1 MRFDYALLVIQCFLF
16 TFCFADVD
24 SEQKE
29 KFLNGFLDFL
39 NNLPNPQYNYEG
51 FSINAQKINDDRN
64 CYFIETN
71 LKAID
76 VANVETYKYVK
87 CSATIQD
94 VGESV
99 NVQNNEYICIDNYD
113 VQKNDRN
120 FEEVVDDQTTI
131 SPIVIAHEPVH
142 LHNEV
147 QPNPDVTSGEQFI
160 AVPRKQTGGACV
172 GCSSHVNPD
181 APGVSDLAALAIR
194 HLDKHEPNVKHFV
207 ENVHDVE
214 RQVQVVNGVRY
225 ILTLQ
230 VKFNKCSSE
239 DSTCMESKT
248 CKISI
253 LEKSWIKLPDGSKYR
268 AILANNCT
276 EEWQFGDEGEFISS
290 NDANNE
296 NNDVN
301 LPSSD
306 NDNVNVLP
314 QPTPDYD
321 KIANTGSADEIL
333 KAIHNIDIQAIPQ
346 QEKSLTEEDVKN
358 IEQQIIP
365 DNKYYE
371 TVSEA
376 QSPLEENSIHVY
388 PINIKVHQISESEAV
403 KHNSDSPI
411 QHKPVKYEGK
421 TSYVSED
428 KRKAIDDLINFFN
441 SAGFD
446 NNHSF
451 RRTRRT
457 YENDLHVMSLAEK
470 VHKIKRNI
478 QNAQHLYILAQ
489 KLVDYLNENNIDAR
503 NRVLQDVIAAEEEF
517 ENLRRFFYIQMR
529 VVIPCDNG
537 KCLDKD
543 VLTNIC
549 NGIIEAG
556 NEEKPQVLSA
566 FCYKEMKKNPQVG
579 KVENIPTNDPV
590 LLKLSKEA
598 LKKIESELLNT
609 NAMTIDQIL
618 QANTRIASGR
628 LTNISLRLVYVNCSK
643 TVPYIKRINCTVLRN
658 MDANVCEVIVLERH
672 WLKEKTI
679 SYKCTPYLTGDKF
692 VKTGELYDS
701 QLSVKD
707 PRVLEMIDE
716 ALQHLDFKSNR
727 NNRQKLNKINSIK
740 THLVG
745 GLLTEINFEVA
756 YTKCSYED
764 NSDLSTCELLENEPM
779 RNCKAD
785 VWDRPWLV
793 DGRRIKVS
801 CNIIKENIQQTKR
814 TSSDIV
820 GGPITRDPKN
830 PEYFSLAR
838 GSLHDFVKKNYIS
851 EEYEVINVEKV
862 TVQSVAGTLTRI
874 TFKIR
879 SKNGNVVEILC
890 HSTIW
895 QRPWLSSIEYST
907 TCDDNLKSV
916 HKRAIP
922 GDVSE
927 QDPNKPQ
934 FKELANKSLQKYL
947 ESSGIKRHHKLIE
960 VLSATV
966 QVVAGELI
974 ELKFKVSP
982 TNCDLDGILTNCDI
996 IDNSDVLLC
1005 NSKIHKQT
1013 WFQKEDIQ
1021 ITCEKENTD
1030 SGVQRHIPGGFV
1042 DHNPNEPK
1050 YQLMAQTSLKKYL
1063 QSKKSTRHHEI
1074 LQIQSASS
1082 QVVAGINTLLRFIIT
1097 PTTCLLDS
1105 NMEPT
1110 SRNCVILDNNNLIY
1124 CNAQIWT
1131 QPWAN
1136 TEESTVKCNHNGLNS
1151 TAFKDNMQHNRQR
1164 RSLKGSPTKENP
1176 NNVEFKNFAEK
1187 SFRKYLKRAN
1197 LKFSYS
1203 IKVHRVTSQ
1212 LVSGKIYKIDYAAI
1226 PKSCSLKTS
1235 PECNEGLKHYCHTE
1249 ILSRPWREG
1258 YKIDV
1263 HCDRVINSDE
1273 VNINDRRKRDIFLGA
1288 PAVENVN
1295 DEYKML
1301 AEESLTKYQQ
1311 LSNAKNVH
1319 RVINIHNITTQVIAG
1334 TLTKLDFSA
1343 SPTKCLIG
1351 DNSKPKADCTLLEP
1365 ENRLHCQAEIWEK
1378 SWLKFKKI
1386 TVNCMKE
1393 DNKNEKE
1400 NEGEERVKRYV
1411 VQSEDDYIDEDT
1423 KYYYADRAVQYI
1435 NDKSDTNNLQK
1446 LISVHAFQNNINMGV
1461 NMVKMYIETA
1471 YTYCLRHQDEA
1482 DISNCEELTGMYHRL
1497 CYVRLW
1503 PSPDDDL
1510 VVDSLVIVCDD
1521 EKDFKSIT
1529 GLSIKE
1535 LLQKSLDKL
1544 EASPLQKNKLIA
1556 LGEKS
1561 MIPSF
1566 DSKTPIKLTF
1576 IVSTTNCSK
1585 QGDLHQ
1591 SPNLCFVDTAKL
1603 SKSCTSYIWMMK
1615 NNKKIKKVSVTCGQ
1629 QQQFRSKR
1637 SISLYQ
1643 NMTDATSEE
1652 KKYIQDLVNESLQKL
1667 EMTSH
1672 LNNKQRVLQINS
1684 YNSKITSRKLI
1695 VIDFDVGY
1703 TNCLK
1708 YEWVDNTKCEFMEH
1722 LPKRHCTSHITERL
1736 WSTHGRK
1743 IEVDCHDIE
1752 SPLEAHIEFDNPEK
1766 ASYLAN
1772 EALKHIEAK
1781 YIHPFKQKIV
1791 RVLSIEKQEIA
1802 GLHYRMKV
1810 EVGFTDCYALTARDD
1825 CKISKSSENKL
1836 CTVNIWLRTWTDL
1849 PPLYRVSC
1857 DHQETVTEHHR
1868 DLQAGYLFAD
1878 FLATYKPDYVDDH
1891 EEMRNRY
1898 NIFKENLKKI
1908 HELNTHERGTA
1919 TYAVTRFSDLTYEEF
1934 GEKYLGLKP
1943 SLRNDNDIPMN
1954 KGAIPQVELPDTF
1967 DWRHYNAVT
1976 EVKDQGSCGSCW
1988 AFSVTGNIEGQWKIK
2003 TGNLVSLSEQE
2014 LVDCD
2019 KVDDGCNGGLPDN
2032 AYRAI
2037 EQLGGLET
2045 ETDYPY
2051 EGESDKCS
2059 FNKTLSKV
2067 QVTGAVNIT
2076 SNETDMAKWLV
2087 KNGPISIGINANAM
2101 QFYVGGVSHPWK
2113 VLCSPKNLDHGVL
2126 IVGYGVKDYPLF
2138 HKHLPYWIV
2147 KNSWGKSWGE
2157 QGYYRVYRGDGTCGV
2172 NQMASSSVI

>member
-1 MRFDYALLVIQCFLF
+1 MRFNRALLLTQCFLF
-16 TFCFADVD
+16 TFCFADID
-24 SEQKE
+24 SGQKE
-29 KFLNGFLDFL
+29 KFLNGFLGFL
-39 NNLPNPQYNYEG
+39 NNLPNHQFNYEG
-51 FSINAQKINDDRN
+51 FSINAQKINDASN
-64 CYFIETN
+64 CYFIEAN

-94 VGESV
+94 VGEGV

-113 VQKNDRN
+113 VQQNDRN

-131 SPIVIAHEPVH
+131 SPIAIAHEP
-142 LHNEV
+142 
-147 QPNPDVTSGEQFI
+147 VTSGEQFI

-172 GCSSHVNPD
+172 GCSSHVNPE
-181 APGVSDLAALAIR
+181 APGVNDLAALAIR
-194 HLDKHEPNVKHFV
+194 HLDRHEPNVKHSV
-207 ENVHDVE
+207 ESVLDVE
-214 RQVQVVNGVRY
+214 RQVQ
-225 ILTLQ
+225 
-230 VKFNKCSSE
+230 CSSE
-239 DSTCMESKT
+239 DSTCIECKT

-268 AILANNCT
+268 AILSNNCT
-276 EEWQFGDEGEFISS
+276 EEWQFGDEGEFIPS

-301 LPSSD
+301 LPSGD

-333 KAIHNIDIQAIPQ
+333 KAIHNINVQAIPQ
-346 QEKSLTEEDVKN
+346 QEKTITEEDIKN
-358 IEQQIIP
+358 IEEQIIP
-365 DNKYYE
+365 HHKHYE
-371 TVSEA
+371 TDSEA
-376 QSPLEENSIHVY
+376 QSPLEENVMDVY
-388 PINIKVHQISESEAV
+388 PLNIKVQQISESEAMR
-403 KHNSDSPI
+403 HNSDSLI
-411 QHKPVKYEGK
+411 QHKPVQYEGK
-421 TSYVSED
+421 SSYISED

-441 SAGFD
+441 SAGFET
-446 NNHSF
+446 NHSF
-451 RRTRRT
+451 RRTRRS
-457 YENDLHVMSLAEK
+457 YENDLHIMSLAEK
-470 VHKIKRNI
+470 VHKIKKNI
-478 QNAQHLYILAQ
+478 QNAQHLYILGQ

-517 ENLRRFFYIQMR
+517 ENLKRFFYIQIR

-549 NGIIEAG
+549 NGIIEAN

-566 FCYKEMKKNPQVG
+566 FCYDEKKKNTQIS

-598 LKKIESELLNT
+598 LTKIESELSNT
-609 NAMTIDQIL
+609 NAMKIDQIL
-618 QANTRIASGR
+618 QANTRVASGR
-628 LTNISLRLVYVNCSK
+628 LTNISLRLVYVNCNK
-643 TVPYIKRINCTVLRN
+643 TVPYIKRINCTVLQN
-658 MDANVCEVIVLERH
+658 MDANVCEVIVHERH

-679 SYKCTPYLTGDKF
+679 SYKCTPYFTGDKF
-692 VKTGELYDS
+692 VKTLELHNS

-707 PRVLEMIDE
+707 PRILEMIDE

-740 THLVG
+740 TQLVG
-745 GLLTEINFEVA
+745 GLLTQINFEVA

-785 VWDRPWLV
+785 IWDRPWLV

-801 CNIIKENIQQTKR
+801 CDIIKEKVQQTKR
-814 TSSDIV
+814 EKRSSNYFV
-820 GGPITRDPKN
+820 GGQTTKDPN
-830 PEYFSLAR
+830 DPEYLSLAR
-838 GSLHDFVKKNYIS
+838 GSLHDFVKKNYLS
-851 EEYEVINVEKV
+851 EEYEGINVEKV
-862 TVQSVAGTLTRI
+862 TVQIVAGTLTRI
-874 TFKIR
+874 TYKIR
-879 SKNGNVVEILC
+879 SKNGNAVEILC

-895 QRPWLSSIEYST
+895 QRPWLHSIEYNT

-916 HKRAIP
+916 QKRAVP
-922 GDVSE
+922 GGVSE

-947 ESSGIKRHHKLIE
+947 ESAGVKRHHKLIE
-960 VLSATV
+960 ILSATV
-966 QVVAGELI
+966 QVVAGQLI

-982 TNCDLDGILTNCDI
+982 TNCDLNGTLTNCDI
-996 IDNSDVLLC
+996 IDTSDVLLC
-1005 NSKIHKQT
+1005 NSKIHKQP
-1013 WFQKEDIQ
+1013 WLQKEDIQ
-1021 ITCEKENTD
+1021 VTCEKENTN
-1030 SGVQRHIPGGFV
+1030 SRVKRHMPGGFV

-1074 LQIQSASS
+1074 LQIQSVST
-1082 QVVAGINTLLRFIIT
+1082 QVVAGLNTLLRFIIT

-1110 SRNCVILDNNNLIY
+1110 STDCVILDNNNLVY
-1124 CNAQIWT
+1124 CYAQIWT
-1131 QPWAN
+1131 QTWFKK
-1136 TEESTVKCNHNGLNS
+1136 EESTVKCNHNGLNS
-1151 TAFKDNMQHNRQR
+1151 TAFKDFQEDYNPEEAEYTIMKPDDSPDKMQRHYRQR
-1164 RSLKGSPTKENP
+1164 RSLKGSPKKENP
-1176 NNVEFKNFAEK
+1176 NNVEFKNWAEK
-1187 SFRKYLKRAN
+1187 SFRKYLKREN
-1197 LKFSYS
+1197 LKFSHS

-1212 LVSGKIYKIDYAAI
+1212 LVSGKIYKIDYVAI
-1226 PKSCSLKTS
+1226 PKSCSSKTS
-1235 PECNEGLKHYCHTE
+1235 PDCNESLKHYCHAE
-1249 ILSRPWREG
+1249 VLNRPWREG
-1258 YKIDV
+1258 HKIDV
-1263 HCDRVINSDE
+1263 HCNRAINSDE
-1273 VNINDRRKRDIFLGA
+1273 ANINDRRKRHIRVGA
-1288 PAVENVN
+1288 PAVKNVN

-1311 LSNAKNVH
+1311 ISNAKNIH
-1319 RVINIHNITTQVIAG
+1319 RIINIHNITKQVVAG
-1334 TLTKLDFSA
+1334 TLINLEFSA

-1351 DNSKPKADCTLLEP
+1351 DNSIHKEDCTLLEP
-1365 ENRLHCQAEIWEK
+1365 ENRLHCKAEIWDRP
-1378 SWLKFKKI
+1378 WLKSKEI
-1386 TVNCMKE
+1386 NVNCKKE
-1393 DNKNEKE
+1393 NNKKEKE
-1400 NEGEERVKRYV
+1400 NEGVVRVKRYV

-1446 LISVHAFQNNINMGV
+1446 LITIHAFQNNINMGV

-1482 DISNCEELTGMYHRL
+1482 DIANCDELSGMYHRL

-1529 GLSIKE
+1529 GLSMKE
-1535 LLQKSLDKL
+1535 LLKKSIDEL
-1544 EASPLQKNKLIA
+1544 EASPKLKNKLIA

-1566 DSKTPIKLTF
+1566 DSKTPIKLNF
-1576 IVSTTNCSK
+1576 IVSSTNCSK
-1585 QGDLHQ
+1585 QIELHQ
-1591 SPNLCFVDTAKL
+1591 SPYLCFVDTAKL
-1603 SKSCTSYIWMMK
+1603 SKSCTSYIWMTK

-1629 QQQFRSKR
+1629 PQQFRSKR
-1637 SISLYQ
+1637 SISILP

-1652 KKYIQDLVNESLQKL
+1652 KKNIQELVKESLQKL
-1667 EMTSH
+1667 EMASH
-1672 LNNKQRVLQINS
+1672 HNYKQRVLQINS
-1684 YNSKITSRKLI
+1684 YNSKITSRKII

-1708 YEWVDNTKCEFMEH
+1708 YEWVDITKCEFIKH

-1736 WSTHGRK
+1736 WSTDGRK

-1752 SPLEAHIEFDNPEK
+1752 TPLEAHIEFDNPEK
-1766 ASYLAN
+1766 ALYLAN

-1810 EVGFTDCYALTARDD
+1810 EVGITDCYALTARDD
-1825 CKISKSSENKL
+1825 CKVSKNNENKL

-1857 DHQETVTEHHR
+1857 DHQETATEHHR

-1878 FLATYKPDYVDDH
+1878 FLATYKPDYLDDH

-1898 NIFKENLKKI
+1898 NIFKENIKKI

-1934 GEKYLGLKP
+1934 GQKYLGLKP
-1943 SLRNDNDIPMN
+1943 SLRNDNDIPMT
-1954 KGAIPQVELPDTF
+1954 KASIPQVELPDTF

-1988 AFSVTGNIEGQWKIK
+1988 AFSVTGNVEGQWKIK

-2019 KVDDGCNGGLPDN
+2019 KLDDGCNGGLPDN

-2051 EGESDKCS
+2051 EGEDDKCS

-2067 QVTGAVNIT
+2067 QITGAVNIT

-2087 KNGPISIGINANAM
+2087 KNGPISIGM
-2101 QFYVGGVSHPWK
+2101 
-2113 VLCSPKNLDHGVL
+2113 
-2126 IVGYGVKDYPLF
+2126 
-2138 HKHLPYWIV
+2138 
-2147 KNSWGKSWGE
+2147 
-2157 QGYYRVYRGDGTCGV
+2157 
-2172 NQMASSSVI
+2172 